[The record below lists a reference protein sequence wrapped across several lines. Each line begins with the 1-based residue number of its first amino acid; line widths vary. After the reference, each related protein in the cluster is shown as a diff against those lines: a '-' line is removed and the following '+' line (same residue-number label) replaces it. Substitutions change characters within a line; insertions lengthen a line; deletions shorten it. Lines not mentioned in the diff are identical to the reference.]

1 MATQSKKINY
11 FARNF
16 ADVRSELVNFIKLY
30 YPEVFSDFN
39 DASVG
44 MMLLEL
50 NAAVGDM
57 LSYHTDR
64 MFNETFL
71 DYAQERKNILGIA
84 RTLGLKIP
92 GLRPSITL
100 VDYSV
105 VVPVFGDTWDI
116 RYAPTIRFG
125 SQVLG
130 GGQVFENLEDIDFSS
145 PYTSGGVPN
154 RLILPNIDDNG
165 TLQNY
170 TIVKRELVVNGLT
183 KILKKTISTA
193 DAVPFLEVYLPDT
206 NVLSVENIIN
216 LEGTNYVNNPTIDQ
230 FIDPTL
236 RWYEMDSLAEDKVFI
251 EDSSRVSDNEA
262 VKPGKYVHTT
272 RKFIK
277 EFTDNNYCKITFGS
291 GVSTDQEQTQSI
303 VSSGIKI
310 GDFINTIALG
320 EIPKPN
326 TTMFIR
332 YRVGGGPSSNVGP
345 NIINGVGNI
354 NIVVNGP
361 NPQTNQTVTRS
372 LRVNNPVPAIGGAG
386 VPSVDQIRQYT
397 KYNFASQN
405 RAVTIKDY
413 EAILAK
419 IPGKFGSPYRHKIT
433 ETQNKIAIYT
443 LGLDAS
449 GKLTNQSTNTLK
461 ENIATWLADYR
472 MINDYVLVGDGRIIN
487 LAFEIDLFID
497 KQVNQSE
504 VINNVINKV
513 KNYFDIKKWEMGE
526 TIYMAQLVESI
537 NNVGGVL
544 NVVDIRVYNI
554 VGGQYSLNSVTA
566 QAFIPT
572 ASLTSPIP
580 FNNARQVDLGSDYA
594 LFGSVDSMFE
604 IKYPESDIKVRVKR
618 SSTVTDT
625 VNIP

>member
-16 ADVRSELVNFIKLY
+16 ADVRTELVNFIKLY

-71 DYAQERKNILGIA
+71 DYAQERKNVLAIA

-105 VVPVFGDTWDI
+105 VVPVYGDTWDI
-116 RYAPTIRFG
+116 RYAPTIRYG

-145 PYTSGGVPN
+145 PYTVGGTPN

-170 TIVKRELVVNGLT
+170 TIVKRELVINGLT
-183 KILKKTISTA
+183 KIFKKTISQNESI
-193 DAVPFLEVYLPDT
+193 PFLEVFLPDT
-206 NVLSVENIIN
+206 NVLSIESVIN
-216 LEGTNYVNNPTIDQ
+216 LEGTNYSNNPTVDQ
-230 FIDPTL
+230 FIDPNL
-236 RWYEMDSLAEDKVFI
+236 RWYEMDSLAEDKVFV
-251 EDSSRVSDNEA
+251 EDTSRVSDNEA
-262 VKPGKYVHTT
+262 VKPGKYIHTT
-272 RKFIK
+272 RKFVK
-277 EFTDNNYCKITFGS
+277 EFTDNNYCKLTFGS
-291 GVSTDQEQTQSI
+291 GVSTDDEQLQNI
-303 VSSGIKI
+303 SSNGIKL

-320 EIPKPN
+320 EIIKPN
-326 TTMFIR
+326 TTLFIR

-345 NIINGVGNI
+345 NNINAVGNI
-354 NIVVNGP
+354 SINVNGP
-361 NPQTNQTVTRS
+361 NAATNQSVTRS
-372 LRVNNPVPAIGGAG
+372 LRVNNPIPAIGGAG

-419 IPGKFGSPYRHKIT
+419 IPGRYGSPYRHKIT
-433 ETQNKIAIYT
+433 EDQNKIIIYT
-443 LGLDAS
+443 LGLDSS

-461 ENIATWLADYR
+461 ENIATWLSDYR
-472 MINDYVLVGDGRIIN
+472 MINDYVLVADGKVIN
-487 LAFEIDLFID
+487 LGFEIDLFID

-504 VINNVINKV
+504 LINNVINSV
-513 KNYFDIKKWEMGE
+513 KNYFDVKKWEMGDN
-526 TIYMAQLVESI
+526 IYIAQLIENI

-544 NVVDIRVYNI
+544 NVIDVRAYNFI
-554 VGGQYSLNSVTA
+554 GAPYSLNQTA
-566 QAFIPT
+566 QNFIPN
-572 ASLTSPIP
+572 SLVNGPLP
-580 FNNARQVDLGSDYA
+580 FNNAKQIDLGSDFA
-594 LFGSVDSMFE
+594 LFGDIDSMFE
-604 IKYPESDIKVRVKR
+604 IKFPDRDIKVRVKR
-618 SSTVTDT
+618 SSTVTEG
-625 VNIP
+625 